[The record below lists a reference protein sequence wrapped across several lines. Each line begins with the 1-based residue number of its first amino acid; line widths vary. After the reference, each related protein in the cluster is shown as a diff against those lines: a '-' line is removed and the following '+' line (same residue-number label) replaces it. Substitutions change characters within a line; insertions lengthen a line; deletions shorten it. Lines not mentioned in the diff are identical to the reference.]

1 MLWLFEYKLR
11 QGKKGYKL
19 NVRYGQASSNIFY
32 DKDTYRS
39 NATSRH
45 FLTII
50 SRKTTYSAEE
60 YLWSSSYVVENE
72 RKMARRTWIM
82 PRSDKAAFLWSRA
95 MLGAAL
101 PCVPIETRGV
111 DSEGMAWL
119 KDIGSRTKY
128 VPRKQ
133 TRRRDR
139 IKANLSAY
147 RLQTHRD
154 LSCIFDCLC

>member
-50 SRKTTYSAEE
+50 SRKTTYSADE

-95 MLGAAL
+95 VLGAAL

-119 KDIGSRTKY
+119 KDIGSRPKY

-147 RLQTHRD
+147 YRLQTHRD
-154 LSCIFDCLC
+154 L

>member
-50 SRKTTYSAEE
+50 SRKTTYSADE

-95 MLGAAL
+95 VLGAAL

-111 DSEGMAWL
+111 DSEGHLAQV
-119 KDIGSRTKY
+119 R
-128 VPRKQ
+128 
-133 TRRRDR
+133 
-139 IKANLSAY
+139 
-147 RLQTHRD
+147 
-154 LSCIFDCLC
+154 

>member
-1 MLWLFEYKLR
+1 
-11 QGKKGYKL
+11 
-19 NVRYGQASSNIFY
+19 
-32 DKDTYRS
+32 
-39 NATSRH
+39 
-45 FLTII
+45 
-50 SRKTTYSAEE
+50 
-60 YLWSSSYVVENE
+60 
-72 RKMARRTWIM
+72 M

-95 MLGAAL
+95 VLGAAL

-139 IKANLSAY
+139 IKANL
-147 RLQTHRD
+147 LQLTGFKLIVTSD
-154 LSCIFDCLC
+154 LFLTVFVDEYAKSRRCTGCVVIADHLATGHWPLDTSH